1 MSTLALWRERL
12 GYQGLSLALVALI
25 ASSALALAYQLTR
38 EPIRRAETQDLI
50 ALLAQVLPAGGY
62 DNDLLQDRVSIATA
76 AGPVTVYRARKGGV
90 LTGAVFQTSARGY
103 SGEIQVLLGVD
114 PQGRL
119 SGVRVI
125 RHTETPGLGDKIE
138 LAKSDWVRA
147 FEGKSLGD
155 PPPERWAVKKDGG
168 VFDQFTGATITP
180 RATVKAVKEGLV
192 FFAAHREEIL
202 K

>member
-1 MSTLALWRERL
+1 M
-12 GYQGLSLALVALI
+12 
-25 ASSALALAYQLTR
+25 
-38 EPIRRAETQDLI
+38 
-50 ALLAQVLPAGGY
+50 
-62 DNDLLQDRVSIATA
+62 
-76 AGPVTVYRARKGGV
+76 
-90 LTGAVFQTSARGY
+90 FQTSARGY

-114 PQGRL
+114 PEGRIL
-119 SGVRVI
+119 GVRVI

-138 LAKSDWVRA
+138 LAKSDWVLA
-147 FEGKSLGD
+147 FNGRSLGD

-192 FFAAHREEIL
+192 LFAAHREEIL